1 MLPPPQRAG
10 SWIVREVE
18 EAEEWVVE
26 GASHGLADTTCFELY
41 GFPNQ
46 APALS
51 DSPNSKAQV
60 IRFWLRVCYT
70 SVDGA
75 CCMHRRP
82 YHALTTCVRPP
93 VAGPWSCTHLS
104 RPCQLRTLD

>member
-1 MLPPPQRAG
+1 
-10 SWIVREVE
+10 VREVE

-46 APALS
+46 APPLS

-60 IRFWLRVCYT
+60 RLRLLLLSGKLCCPAMCFRP
-70 SVDGA
+70 SVMRA
-75 CCMHRRP
+75 MCQPPRRAGLGGP
-82 YHALTTCVRPP
+82 QHEGPP
-93 VAGPWSCTHLS
+93 LGRLHLPLVD
-104 RPCQLRTLD
+104 RA

>member
-1 MLPPPQRAG
+1 MQALSLSMTEHAISRLCAAPPQRAG
-10 SWIVREVE
+10 NWIVREVE

-46 APALS
+46 APPLS

-60 IRFWLRVCYT
+60 SF
-70 SVDGA
+70 
-75 CCMHRRP
+75 
-82 YHALTTCVRPP
+82 
-93 VAGPWSCTHLS
+93 
-104 RPCQLRTLD
+104 